1 MTPALRL
8 SDVSV
13 VSSSGLRQLDT
24 VSLDL
29 NMGDLLGIIGP
40 NGAGKTTL
48 LRTALALVPH
58 ASGRIEWQGR
68 VLETLRTRELAR
80 IAAYVPQSQLVHWPL
95 SVRKTVAL
103 GRLAHAGAR
112 NRASDDAA
120 VDAALAAVDATS
132 IADRPVDQLSGGERA
147 RVLLARAL
155 AVDAPVLLADEPVA
169 ALDAYHQL
177 DMLQRLR
184 ELARG
189 GRAVT
194 IILHDLTLAARFCTR
209 IAMLVRGRV
218 VVAGSPEDTLSQ
230 TNLQSVYGVEALL
243 GTHEGERF
251 ALPWRMHR
259 QQR

>member
-1 MTPALRL
+1 VTPALRL

-80 IAAYVPQSQLVHWPL
+80 IAAYVPQSQ
-95 SVRKTVAL
+95 
-103 GRLAHAGAR
+103 
-112 NRASDDAA
+112 
-120 VDAALAAVDATS
+120 
-132 IADRPVDQLSGGERA
+132 PVDQLSGGERA
-147 RVLLARAL
+147 RVLRARAL

-177 DMLQRLR
+177 AMLQRLR